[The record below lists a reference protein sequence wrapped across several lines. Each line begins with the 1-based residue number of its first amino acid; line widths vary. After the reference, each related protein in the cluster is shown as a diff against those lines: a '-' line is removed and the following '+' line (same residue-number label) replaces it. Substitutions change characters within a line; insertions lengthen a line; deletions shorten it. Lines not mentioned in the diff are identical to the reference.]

1 MTSNKKSIR
10 FLIFSDFFIMNVLR
24 LSSDV
29 TVPINDS
36 RGSKD
41 KIKTNG
47 LGPCL
52 GFLIDLN
59 IDGRNVCV
67 LSHYTFTINEEKF
80 KTESSFLIEILY
92 FIAAELQHS
101 LDFTEFQYD
110 GKPRLSNIR
119 LLIAGGDVDTSQR
132 IEHVLHLLN
141 KGQDFNIKNETDDED
156 LHFLYDQL
164 INNIWIIK
172 PVSKVLS
179 NAEEA
184 VGK

>member
-1 MTSNKKSIR
+1 
-10 FLIFSDFFIMNVLR
+10 
-24 LSSDV
+24 
-29 TVPINDS
+29 
-36 RGSKD
+36 
-41 KIKTNG
+41 
-47 LGPCL
+47 
-52 GFLIDLN
+52 
-59 IDGRNVCV
+59 
-67 LSHYTFTINEEKF
+67 LSHYSFSINEEKF
-80 KTESSFLIEILY
+80 KTDSSFLIEILY

-101 LDFTEFQYD
+101 LGFTKFQYD